1 MKYIK
6 SIIISCIL
14 LYNFQIQA
22 QNVLKNNQKIDN
34 KEEIHLESFSD
45 FPEEIDGCSC
55 YFSTSKD
62 ELKKRN
68 YIFVNDFGNVAYIK
82 IDGNLIRFELTN
94 HDNDIYIYKY
104 KDYSMKVEITKRKF
118 IESELELEKGFITVY
133 TPKGNI
139 KQKFIGE
146 CGC

>member
-6 SIIISCIL
+6 CIIISCFL
-14 LYNFQIQA
+14 LCNFQIQA
-22 QNVLKNNQKIDN
+22 QKVDTTK
-34 KEEIHLESFSD
+34 EIHLESFSD

-55 YFSTSKD
+55 YFSISKD
-62 ELKKRN
+62 ELKNRN
-68 YIFVNDFGNVAYIK
+68 YIFINDFGNIAFIK

-94 HDNDIYIYKY
+94 HDNDIYIYNY
-104 KDYSMKVEITKRKF
+104 NDYTMKVEIIKRKF
-118 IESELELEKGFITVY
+118 IDSELELEKGIITID
-133 TPKGNI
+133 TPKGEL